1 MSKVE
6 AAAILFGILFV
17 IIFILDYF
25 LVNRRYLK
33 RVDKNK
39 KVKEITEVSYLV
51 SKFKLD
57 KKKLQV
63 NKLMIAI
70 AVINALIISLVSVSV
85 MLIRINIVLQLL
97 IGFVLLIGLIYSLY
111 EILGRILVKEGFEKD
126 GK

>member
-63 NKLMIAI
+63 NKLMIVIAI
-70 AVINALIISLVSVSV
+70 INAFIIALVSVSV
-85 MLIRINIVLQLL
+85 MLIKINIILQLL